1 MAKQPT
7 PFSLKD
13 VDTLKTGILAE
24 EAGTRPLSRFGID
37 FSLRPETVFGALP
50 FIGDLAVLGQAIG
63 KVQTEGSATNFL
75 NTLGLNQVDTGLGAT
90 IKRTGTN
97 ESATNALIKDIK
109 RFKEDNPTS
118 TSERITR
125 DDIQNY
131 FMAKSPKLD
140 LAPIQ
145 IPRFTKDELE
155 QGSTDFNKR
164 EQEYFTQP
172 FKSGGTFNVLQDAT
186 KQKGRYKGS
195 FDYNAPFITEDEKGN
210 LYATGK
216 TLGEEIQSG
225 TFDDQ
230 LKSTSQFAED
240 NINQVNFGTI
250 DRQTGEFKGAKGF
263 DPAFAR
269 AVTIESQKEQGS
281 YSQSDGG
288 EPTFICTV
296 LFEMNILPM
305 SIYKYDQRYG
315 QQVNRKIYNGYA
327 TWGKPIAERMR
338 KEGLTFRIIKPIAC
352 AWAEQMAF
360 DLSEGK
366 VGKNRISIKI
376 GKFIGEAICYSIGL
390 FIKPKGEKNGTP
402 NRDRQRG
409 EKRRVVHGKD
419 GLPKRRGRPKSNR

>member
-1 MAKQPT
+1 MAKEPT

-24 EAGTRPLSRFGID
+24 EAGARPLSRFGID
-37 FSLRPETVFGALP
+37 FSLRPETLFGALP
-50 FIGDLAVLGQAIG
+50 FIGDLTILGQAIG
-63 KVQTEGSATNFL
+63 KTQLERAATNL
-75 NTLGLNQVDTGLGAT
+75 LNQRSPNKLDTGLGAT
-90 IKRTGTN
+90 MKRAGTGK
-97 ESATNALIKDIK
+97 SATSAIIDEIKQ
-109 RFKEDNPTS
+109 FKEQDPYS
-118 TSERITR
+118 TTKNITR

-131 FMAKSPKLD
+131 FMSTRPDLD

-145 IPRFTKDELE
+145 TPRFTRTELDELNDRIGGFT
-155 QGSTDFNKR
+155 Q
-164 EQEYFTQP
+164 QYYTQP
-172 FKSGGTFNVLQDAT
+172 FSSGGTYNVFDDAT
-186 KQKGRYKGS
+186 KPSGA
-195 FDYNAPFITEDEKGN
+195 FDYNAPFYTEDEKGN

-216 TLGEEIQSG
+216 TLAEEIKSG

-230 LKSTSQFAED
+230 LKSLDQFAED
-240 NINQVNFGTI
+240 KVNQVNFGTI
-250 DRQTGEFKGAKGF
+250 DRQTGEFKGAKGY
-263 DPAFAR
+263 DPAFSR
-269 AVTIESQKEQGS
+269 AVTLESQGDTTA
-281 YSQSDGG
+281 SD
-288 EPTFICTV
+288 PTFICTV

-338 KEGLTFRIIKPIAC
+338 KEGLTFKIIKPIAC
-352 AWAEQMAF
+352 AWAEQMAY

-390 FIKPKGEKNGTP
+390 FIKPKGDKNGTP
-402 NRDRQRG
+402 NRNRQRG
-409 EKRRVVHGKD
+409 EKRGVVHGKN